1 MSPFGE
7 FHIYYRGTLTV
18 AGDIINGYPQYVPE
32 PTTMALLAVGA
43 MTRRAP
49 PGTWRR
55 RKGTAMTPRTRLL
68 ETARGRRIIDVREEL
83 ADL

>member
-32 PTTMALLAVGA
+32 PATMALLAVGA
-43 MTRRAP
+43 MLPARTRTRR
-49 PGTWRR
+49 R
-55 RKGTAMTPRTRLL
+55 
-68 ETARGRRIIDVREEL
+68 
-83 ADL
+83 

>member
-32 PTTMALLAVGA
+32 PATMVLLARTR
-43 MTRRAP
+43 TRR
-49 PGTWRR
+49 R
-55 RKGTAMTPRTRLL
+55 
-68 ETARGRRIIDVREEL
+68 
-83 ADL
+83 